1 VIDKAN
7 VVGEIFNAPVF
18 RVESLR
24 FIPIHSS
31 SKSCTEIEAED
42 KPYYEMIQKLQ
53 RDKAFYFSFL
63 FDLSKNMQE

>member
-1 VIDKAN
+1 VIDNAN

-24 FIPIHSS
+24 FIPIHGG
-31 SKSCTEIEAED
+31 KGIEAAD
-42 KPYYEMIQKLQ
+42 LPYHEMIQKLQ
-53 RDKAFYFSFL
+53 RDKAFYFSYL

>member
-42 KPYYEMIQKLQ
+42 KPYYEMIQKL
-53 RDKAFYFSFL
+53 
-63 FDLSKNMQE
+63 